1 MNSRILDLRSAGR
14 RGGALLVLALLA
26 ACGGEGGEE
35 EAEPST
41 PLPAGV
47 TALAANARIPM
58 PPPQDPACQPAS
70 IRKMFRLAAEWD
82 GYWQY
87 GLAEHCPK
95 PQLPAGFDWSR
106 ENVVFVTMG
115 RRDSPADS
123 ITVQG
128 TGIVGDSLLVVIRR
142 TTLQSGC
149 GEAKSASWPRD
160 LVRVPAATQPAKF
173 VEQHLKRPCPGA

>member
-1 MNSRILDLRSAGR
+1 MQSRILDLRSAFR
-14 RGGALLVLALLA
+14 RGGALLALALLA

-35 EAEPST
+35 AAESST

-47 TALAANARIPM
+47 TAVAAGARIPM
-58 PPPQDPACQPAS
+58 PPPQDPACQPAP
-70 IRKMFRLAAEWD
+70 IRKLFRVAAEWD

-87 GLAEHCPK
+87 GLAEHCPR

-106 ENVVFVTMG
+106 ENVVFVAMG

-128 TGIVGDSLLVVIRR
+128 AGVVGDSVLVVVRR

-149 GEAKSASWPRD
+149 GQPKTPSWPRD
-160 LVRVPAATQPAKF
+160 LVRVPATAQPAKF
-173 VEQHLKRPCPGA
+173 VEQQLQRPCPAP